1 MQTSFSLFFFK
12 KKDKNVEMERFINVN
27 IVYIKHGQK
36 PLGPNLSKDITLLN
50 FANLKRRD
58 NFLQ

>member
-12 KKDKNVEMERFINVN
+12 KKDKNVEMERFIIVN

-36 PLGPNLSKDITLLN
+36 PRGTKFIQRYYTSKLCKSKKTL
-50 FANLKRRD
+50 
-58 NFLQ
+58 

>member
-1 MQTSFSLFFFK
+1 M
-12 KKDKNVEMERFINVN
+12 DKNPV
-27 IVYIKHGQK
+27 
-36 PLGPNLSKDITLLN
+36 GPNLSKDITLLN